1 MGSRYPHSSGERSEL
16 ADRVVR
22 VNRVAKVVK
31 GGRKFS
37 FSALIV
43 VGDMNGRVGSGI
55 GKAREV
61 TEAIRKGM
69 EVAKRNMITV
79 PMVGTTIP
87 HEVLLKLGAARIMLK
102 PAAPGT
108 GVISGGAMRAV
119 IETAGIK
126 DILTKSHGTNNPIN
140 TVRATLAALQSLR
153 TAQQIAELRGKDV
166 EQMVGKKLAA
176 AYAPTATAP
185 NAEADGGGKR
195 RARAGRTS
203 TESNPHE
210 KSDRREARDP
220 RDGRIARLPPHAA
233 DARAAGQPGRAR
245 HAEGGQ
251 VPGRGRR
258 RALRAAEAQPLQDLA
273 LTLHQETPKRQLSD
287 AAARPQAFAGR
298 PPPGGPDRPWH
309 RFRTRQDVRPRPEG
323 TERAQRRL
331 PPRLRGRP
339 DAAVPAPPEAA
350 RFQEP
355 LQEGLRGG
363 QRLQAQPLHRRIEGR
378 RRGAARSWPHPRGR
392 GAQDFGRR

>member
-1 MGSRYPHSSGERSEL
+1 MGGRYPHSSGERSEL

-43 VGDMNGRVGSGI
+43 VGDMNGRVGAGI

-87 HEVLLKLGAARIMLK
+87 HAVEYKWGAARIMLK

-140 TVRATLAALQSLR
+140 TVRATLAALQTLK
-153 TAQQIAELRGKDV
+153 TAAQVADLRGKDV
-166 EQMVGKKLAA
+166 EQMVGKRLAA
-176 AYAPTATAP
+176 VYLPSPPRGEGQGEGATTAP
-185 NAEADGGGKR
+185 GAGG
-195 RARAGRTS
+195 ARG
-203 TESNPHE
+203 
-210 KSDRREARDP
+210 
-220 RDGRIARLPPHAA
+220 
-233 DARAAGQPGRAR
+233 
-245 HAEGGQ
+245 
-251 VPGRGRR
+251 
-258 RALRAAEAQPLQDLA
+258 
-273 LTLHQETPKRQLSD
+273 
-287 AAARPQAFAGR
+287 
-298 PPPGGPDRPWH
+298 
-309 RFRTRQDVRPRPEG
+309 
-323 TERAQRRL
+323 
-331 PPRLRGRP
+331 
-339 DAAVPAPPEAA
+339 
-350 RFQEP
+350 
-355 LQEGLRGG
+355 
-363 QRLQAQPLHRRIEGR
+363 
-378 RRGAARSWPHPRGR
+378 
-392 GAQDFGRR
+392 

>member
-1 MGSRYPHSSGERSEL
+1 MGGGRYERGGERSEL

-87 HEVLLKLGAARIMLK
+87 HGVELKWGSARIMLK

-119 IETAGIK
+119 IECAGIK

-140 TVRATLAALQSLR
+140 TVSATLAALQQLK
-153 TAQQIAELRGKDV
+153 TATQVAELRGKDID
-166 EQMVGKKLAA
+166 QMVGKRLAA
-176 AYAPTATAP
+176 AYKK
-185 NAEADGGGKR
+185 AEP
-195 RARAGRTS
+195 S
-203 TESNPHE
+203 
-210 KSDRREARDP
+210 
-220 RDGRIARLPPHAA
+220 
-233 DARAAGQPGRAR
+233 
-245 HAEGGQ
+245 
-251 VPGRGRR
+251 
-258 RALRAAEAQPLQDLA
+258 AAEPKEAAPVGA
-273 LTLHQETPKRQLSD
+273 GTPR
-287 AAARPQAFAGR
+287 AP
-298 PPPGGPDRPWH
+298 
-309 RFRTRQDVRPRPEG
+309 
-323 TERAQRRL
+323 ERAQ
-331 PPRLRGRP
+331 
-339 DAAVPAPPEAA
+339 
-350 RFQEP
+350 
-355 LQEGLRGG
+355 
-363 QRLQAQPLHRRIEGR
+363 
-378 RRGAARSWPHPRGR
+378 GA
-392 GAQDFGRR
+392 

>member
-43 VGDMNGRVGSGI
+43 VGDMNGRVGAGI

-87 HEVLLKLGAARIMLK
+87 HEVRLKLGSAKIMLK

-140 TVRATLAALQSLR
+140 TVRATLAALQQLR
-153 TAQQIAELRGKDV
+153 TVQQVAELRGKEV
-166 EQMVGKKLAA
+166 EQIVGRRLANV
-176 AYAPTATAP
+176 YR
-185 NAEADGGGKR
+185 K
-195 RARAGRTS
+195 
-203 TESNPHE
+203 
-210 KSDRREARDP
+210 
-220 RDGRIARLPPHAA
+220 
-233 DARAAGQPGRAR
+233 
-245 HAEGGQ
+245 AEGKSELGATN
-251 VPGRGRR
+251 G
-258 RALRAAEAQPLQDLA
+258 AAE
-273 LTLHQETPKRQLSD
+273 TTTGETK
-287 AAARPQAFAGR
+287 
-298 PPPGGPDRPWH
+298 
-309 RFRTRQDVRPRPEG
+309 
-323 TERAQRRL
+323 
-331 PPRLRGRP
+331 
-339 DAAVPAPPEAA
+339 
-350 RFQEP
+350 
-355 LQEGLRGG
+355 
-363 QRLQAQPLHRRIEGR
+363 
-378 RRGAARSWPHPRGR
+378 
-392 GAQDFGRR
+392 